1 MEMETETG
9 QDAPASAAPGLAQW
23 LGARVAALR
32 YEDLPAQALHWAR
45 VGILDTVG
53 VTLGG
58 SGEAAAVLAC
68 QALDGAAGPAL
79 RLGTRQRLGVLD
91 AALVNGTAAHAL
103 DFDDS
108 SNSMGGHPS
117 APLVSALLPLAEQMN
132 SSGRDFVTAYAAGF
146 EVQTKL
152 GLAVNLHHYRKGW
165 HPTATLGGFGAAA
178 ACARLMGLDGAAT
191 ATALALAASFASGL
205 KANFG
210 TMAKPLHVGHCAR
223 NGLYAARLAQLGYT
237 ANAAAVFEHTQGFL
251 DVFNGPG
258 TYAVDKAMAAWAA
271 PYDLIEPG
279 IAVKQYA
286 CCGSTHPAIDA
297 MLALVREHR
306 PAAGGVERIDVAI
319 HSRRLAHTN
328 RPQPRSA
335 LDAKFS
341 LQYVLARA
349 LVDGR
354 VAPGDFED
362 PAWRDPRVAAVLA
375 RVRAVAYDEADVPAE
390 RFGFSG
396 LAGRRDFAR
405 GVAVAGGA
413 DAVVADA
420 GGADAGAAGAG
431 AAGAGAAGAGAVGAG
446 AVSAG
451 ASCSAVD
458 EASANHFAGHVAL
471 TLRDGRVLRASVAQ
485 PLGRTSA
492 HPLPADLL
500 RHKFLQCAGM
510 VLRGDALDGIADDL
524 AAIDALPRIATLTSR
539 IEEAVRGGD

>member
-1 MEMETETG
+1 METDTG
-9 QDAPASAAPGLAQW
+9 LGAPPAAAPGLAQR
-23 LGARVAALR
+23 LGARVAAFR

-58 SGEAAAVLAC
+58 SGQAAAVLAC
-68 QALDGAAGPAL
+68 QALDGGSGPAL

-91 AALVNGTAAHAL
+91 AALVNGAAAHAL

-108 SNSMGGHPS
+108 SNTMGGHPS
-117 APLVSALLPLAEQMN
+117 APLVAALLPLAEQLG
-132 SSGRDFVTAYAAGF
+132 SSGRDFITAYAAGF
-146 EVQTKL
+146 ETETKL
-152 GLAVNLHHYRKGW
+152 GMAVNLHHYRKGW
-165 HPTATLGGFGAAA
+165 HPTATLGVFGAAA

-191 ATALALAASFASGL
+191 ATALALAASFASGI

-237 ANAAAVFEHTQGFL
+237 ANATAVFEHQQGFL

-258 TYAVDKAMAAWAA
+258 TYDIAKAMAAWAA
-271 PYDLIEPG
+271 PYDLVEPG

-306 PAAGGVERIDVAI
+306 PAAEDVETIDVAI
-319 HSRRLAHTN
+319 HSRRLNHTN

-349 LVDGR
+349 LLDGR
-354 VAPGDFED
+354 VAPNDFED
-362 PAWRDPRVAAVLA
+362 PAWREPRIAAVLP
-375 RVRAVAYDEADVPAE
+375 RVRAVAYDEAGAHAQ

-396 LAGRRDFAR
+396 VDGRRAFAD
-405 GVAVAGGA
+405 GAIGGA
-413 DAVVADA
+413 DH
-420 GGADAGAAGAG
+420 GSIAGAANVTAMASAPHLVDQGG
-431 AAGAGAAGAGAVGAG
+431 AAPK
-446 AVSAG
+446 
-451 ASCSAVD
+451 C
-458 EASANHFAGHVAL
+458 ANHFAGHVAL
-471 TLRDGRVLRASVAQ
+471 TLRDGRVLRAGVDQ

-492 HPLPADLL
+492 HPLPMDLL

-510 VLRGDALDGIADDL
+510 VLREDALGAIADDL
-524 AAIDALPRIATLTSR
+524 AAIDELPRIAALTRR
-539 IEEAVRGGD
+539 IEQAALGGD